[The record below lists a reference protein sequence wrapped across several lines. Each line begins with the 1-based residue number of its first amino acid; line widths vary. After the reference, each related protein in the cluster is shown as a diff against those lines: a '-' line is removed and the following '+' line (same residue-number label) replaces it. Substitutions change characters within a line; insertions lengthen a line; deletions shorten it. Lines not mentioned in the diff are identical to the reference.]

1 MSIIVTGQVP
11 PDHEDIEQH
20 NYLFYCSN
28 CRLWEDGEHGEEKKK
43 AITNNTN
50 ARRRKREDK
59 TQSSSKHLKVSTK
72 DGSGPNTDNTSLPS
86 QTEKGN
92 LEKPPSKRPR
102 QDEEVTEETSVE
114 RIATSDA
121 SPALRTVAQ
130 FSRQIS
136 AHQVKENKQRKER
149 QQNVPSLEDFHQ
161 VKINKNNIRDPDT
174 NLVLKEKKK
183 VEEIVPGAGETSA
196 HKDDDGRKKHRKLS
210 DVGDETRTTKM
221 NVRWIPETP
230 NNTRILDLVEHIGQ
244 CQETE
249 CSCEIS

>member
-1 MSIIVTGQVP
+1 M
-11 PDHEDIEQH
+11 
-20 NYLFYCSN
+20 
-28 CRLWEDGEHGEEKKK
+28 
-43 AITNNTN
+43 
-50 ARRRKREDK
+50 
-59 TQSSSKHLKVSTK
+59 
-72 DGSGPNTDNTSLPS
+72 TD
-86 QTEKGN
+86 
-92 LEKPPSKRPR
+92 
-102 QDEEVTEETSVE
+102 ETSVE

-149 QQNVPSLEDFHQ
+149 QQNVPSLEDLHQ
-161 VKINKNNIRDPDT
+161 VKINKNNIRDPDSR
-174 NLVLKEKKK
+174 LVLKEKKK
-183 VEEIVPGAGETSA
+183 VEEVVPGAGETSA

-249 CSCEIS
+249 CSQAGCSRLKKIVSHTKHCRRLHCEVCRPVTDVLRVHARLCQVRTEVGWAPCPVIILYYRWPCVRYRSVSVSTRGPEDFRGTPSRISTPNLPYLKKLTKSDNHFLK